1 MRILAK
7 NIIINSTPAKVFAY
21 MDNIGN
27 TGMHMT
33 KSSMPMMGSKL
44 ELEQISEN
52 AIGLNSKFHWT
63 GKMMG
68 FSMDFTVVTTKWIK
82 DKEKVWETIGKAK
95 MIILGWYQMR
105 LVISPQGQNTKA
117 ELSIAYTKPKNIFFK
132 FIAFFLAPLYANW
145 CLNNMLQDS
154 KTFLETTSKKQNQ

>member
-1 MRILAK
+1 
-7 NIIINSTPAKVFAY
+7 
-21 MDNIGN
+21 MDNINN

-33 KSSMPMMGSKL
+33 KSSKPVMGSKL
-44 ELEQISEN
+44 GLKQLSEN
-52 AIGLNSKFHWT
+52 ATGLNSKFRWY

-68 FSMDFTVVTTKWIK
+68 FTMDFTVVVTKWIK
-82 DKEKVWETIGKAK
+82 DKEKVWETIGEAK

-105 LVISPQGQNTKA
+105 LMISPQGENTKA
-117 ELSIAYTKPKNIFFK
+117 VLSIAYIKPKNIFLK

-154 KTFLETTSKKQNQ
+154 KKGPEANQNSK

>member
-1 MRILAK
+1 MKTFKK
-7 NIIINSTPAKVFAY
+7 NILIHSSPENVFTY

-27 TGMHMT
+27 MGMHMT

-44 ELEQISEN
+44 VLKQLSKN
-52 AIGLNSKFHWT
+52 ATGLNSKFRWT

-68 FSMDFTVVTTKWIK
+68 ITMDFTVVVSKWIK
-82 DKEKVWETIGKAK
+82 DKEKVWETIGEAK

-105 LVISPQGQNTKA
+105 LVILPERENTKA
-117 ELSIAYTKPKNIFFK
+117 ELSIAYTNPKNIFFK
-132 FIAFFLAPLYANW
+132 IIAFFLAPFYANW

-154 KTFLETTSKKQNQ
+154 KKTLETNQNSK

>member
-1 MRILAK
+1 MKTKTK
-7 NIIINSTPAKVFAY
+7 NILIHSTPEKVFSY
-21 MDNIGN
+21 MDNIAN

-44 ELEQISEN
+44 ELKQLSEN
-52 AIGLNSKFHWT
+52 ATGLNSKFHWY

-68 FSMDFTVVTTKWIK
+68 FRMDFTVVVTKWVQ
-82 DKEKVWETIGKAK
+82 DKEKIWETIGEAK

-105 LVISPQGQNTKA
+105 LVISPEAENTKA
-117 ELSIAYTKPKNIFFK
+117 ELSITYTKPKNFFFK
-132 FIAFFLAPLYANW
+132 FIAFFIAPFYANW

-154 KTFLETTSKKQNQ
+154 KKILEAT

>member
-1 MRILAK
+1 MKNFKKSIL
-7 NIIINSTPAKVFAY
+7 IQSSPEKVFAY
-21 MDNIGN
+21 MDNIAN

-44 ELEQISEN
+44 ELKQLSKN
-52 AIGLNSKFHWT
+52 TTGLNSKFRWT

-68 FSMDFTVVTTKWIK
+68 FTMDFRVVTTKWIK
-82 DKEKVWETIGKAK
+82 DKEKIWETIGKAK

-105 LVISPQGQNTKA
+105 LVILPEGKNTKA
-117 ELSIAYTKPKNIFFK
+117 ELSIAYTNPKNIFFK
-132 FIAFFLAPLYANW
+132 IIAFFLAPFYANW

-154 KTFLETTSKKQNQ
+154 KKTLEANQKIK